1 MYTYIRALLCLALA
15 TMSLHLTSGLSI
27 PHLEKR
33 IINGFNMTD
42 PLSPETVAVYRYI
55 DTGKS
60 NCGGTLISNNYAV
73 TAAHCL
79 ILQTDELYPAKNI
92 SIGYNNKDRRLQT
105 EATALDVI
113 IHPEYFASK
122 RNAKFDIAVVK
133 INPIEFN
140 KNTKRMPIYDG
151 PVYEGQNL
159 LTMGWGTMEDGAKDP
174 DMMRGVLVI
183 AGNST
188 MCQRFVPEFK
198 DNNGPQICTLHAN
211 TPYQTTCQGDS
222 GTGLAIAVGGKM
234 MFAGLTSTTYNIDEF
249 PCGNPTG
256 AEFFVRISYQ
266 LDFIMKNTG
275 LSKEYLL
282 GEVE

>member
-1 MYTYIRALLCLALA
+1 
-15 TMSLHLTSGLSI
+15 
-27 PHLEKR
+27 
-33 IINGFNMTD
+33 MTD

-55 DTGKS
+55 GTGKS
-60 NCGGTLISNNYAV
+60 NCGGTLISNNYA
-73 TAAHCL
+73 
-79 ILQTDELYPAKNI
+79 
-92 SIGYNNKDRRLQT
+92 DRRLQT

-113 IHPEYFASK
+113 IHPEYFASN
-122 RNAKFDIAVVK
+122 RNAKFDIGVVK
-133 INPIEFN
+133 INPIGFN

-159 LTMGWGTMEDGAKDP
+159 LAMGWGAMEDGAKDP

-198 DNNGPQICTLHAN
+198 DNND
-211 TPYQTTCQGDS
+211 TCQGDS

-234 MFAGLTSTTYNIDEF
+234 MFAV

-282 GEVE
+282 GEVDE